1 VNVELIAAGVLA
13 APGTVLG
20 TVCLAGHLWSRRR
33 DAAMAAA
40 FRTAPAPQ
48 PPDRDGEPLP
58 APEALANVIAF
69 PARRR
74 GEPEQA
80 QSA

>member
-1 VNVELIAAGVLA
+1 MNAELTAVTILA
-13 APGTVLG
+13 APGAVLG
-20 TVCLAGHLWSRRR
+20 AVCLAGHLWSRRQ
-33 DAAMAAA
+33 DAAIAAA
-40 FRTAPAPQ
+40 FRTAPPQ
-48 PPDRDGEPLP
+48 PPTGGGEPLP

-74 GEPEQA
+74 GEPHQE